1 MRRQKDRSE
10 RVKEY
15 LDEHKGSLGLQEWR
29 IIVSKEPA
37 PDDSF
42 AATEALEQSQ
52 SATIWLGTKFWA
64 STLEEQRL
72 TLIHELLHLDTW
84 RCANM
89 VDRLEDQLG
98 KVAWAMFE
106 PLWLDEWERLIDRHA
121 TRIASQFP
129 VCNFA

>member
-1 MRRQKDRSE
+1 MRRQKDRIQH
-10 RVKEY
+10 VKDY

-29 IIVSKEPA
+29 ISVSKDPA

-52 SATIWLGTKFWA
+52 TATIWLGTKFWS
-64 STLEEQRL
+64 STLEERRL

-89 VDRLEDQLG
+89 VDRLEEQLG
-98 KVAWAMFE
+98 KVAWAIFE
-106 PLWLDEWERLIDRHA
+106 PLWTDEWERLVDRHA
-121 TRIASQFP
+121 SRIASTYP
-129 VCNFA
+129 LPELD

>member
-1 MRRQKDRSE
+1 MRRQKDRIQH
-10 RVKEY
+10 VKDY

-29 IIVSKEPA
+29 ISVSKDLA

-52 SATIWLGTKFWA
+52 TATIWLGTKFWS
-64 STLEEQRL
+64 STLEERRL

-89 VDRLEDQLG
+89 VDRLEEQLG
-98 KVAWAMFE
+98 KVAWAIFE
-106 PLWLDEWERLIDRHA
+106 PLWTDEWERLVDRHA
-121 TRIASQFP
+121 SRIASTYP
-129 VCNFA
+129 LPELD

>member
-1 MRRQKDRSE
+1 MRRQKDRIQH
-10 RVKEY
+10 VKDY

-29 IIVSKEPA
+29 ITVSKDLA

-52 SATIWLGTKFWA
+52 TATIWLGTKFWA
-64 STLEEQRL
+64 STLEERRL

-89 VDRLEDQLG
+89 VDRLEEQLG
-98 KVAWAMFE
+98 KVAWAIFE
-106 PLWLDEWERLIDRHA
+106 PLWTDEWERLVDRHA
-121 TRIASQFP
+121 SRIAAAYP
-129 VCNFA
+129 LPDLD